1 MADARFTRAIS
12 NALNAVGINAS
23 DSVVNAIANSIIEE
37 IGNPR
42 FFALPNVLYA
52 EVDTSIVEK
61 SIVTIYEGIMN
72 KALYPA
78 DPVRLFLSSLAAI
91 IAHQNAVVDHTS
103 KMNLLRY
110 ATGAFLDHLGV
121 FLNVYRLDEFPAK
134 TRLKFSL
141 QAKRNVPTVIP
152 QGTRATADSRI
163 FFATDLI
170 LTIPADELSA
180 EIEATCLTYGIDGNG
195 LIPGQINKIVDL
207 VPGVSKVENTE
218 PTTGGS
224 DVEDDES
231 LQKRIRLAPA
241 AFSTAGS
248 ELSYIYWAL
257 SAHGNISDVSVFSP
271 LPGIVNAFVM
281 LKGGVIPDANSAEI
295 EAVSEILNEKQHRP
309 LTDFVAVY
317 PINREP
323 IDYSVTWFI
332 TSGQAIL
339 FNEINERIQNAIKEY
354 EAWQVER
361 VGRDII
367 PDRLIRLCLEAGA
380 KRIVLDGLYFT
391 QIDNSSVVKFTENPD
406 RIIFGGV
413 ESE

>member
-1 MADARFTRAIS
+1 MTDAKFTRAIS
-12 NALNAVGINAS
+12 NALNAIGIN
-23 DSVVNAIANSIIEE
+23 VNSSIIDTIANSIVAE

-42 FFALPNVLYA
+42 FFALPDVLYA
-52 EVDTSIVEK
+52 EVDTGVVEK

-72 KALYPA
+72 KILYPA
-78 DPVRLFLSSLAAI
+78 DPVRLFLSSLAVI
-91 IAHQNAVVDHTS
+91 IAHQNAVVNHTN

-110 ATGAFLDHLGV
+110 AMGAFLDHLGV
-121 FLNVYRLDEFPAK
+121 FLNVYRHDEFPAK

-141 QAKRNVPTVIP
+141 QTKRNVSTVIP

-163 FFATDLI
+163 FFATDLV
-170 LTIPADELSA
+170 LLIPAEELSA
-180 EIEATCLTYGIDGNG
+180 EIEATCLTYGVEGNG

-207 VPGVSKVENTE
+207 IPGVTKVENVE

-224 DVEDDES
+224 DVEDDDS

-241 AFSTAGS
+241 AFSTAGG
-248 ELSYIYWAL
+248 ELSYIYWSL

-271 LPGIVNAFVM
+271 LPGIVNVFVM

-295 EAVSEILNEKQHRP
+295 EAVVETLNEKQHRP

-317 PINREP
+317 PINYEP
-323 IDYSVTWFI
+323 IDYSVTWYI

-339 FNEINERIQNAIKEY
+339 FNEINERIQNAIRAY
-354 EAWQVER
+354 ESWQVER
-361 VGRDII
+361 VGRDIV

-380 KRIVLDGLYFT
+380 KRVVLDGLYFT
-391 QIDNSSVVKFTENPD
+391 KIDNSSIVKFVENPE

-413 ESE
+413 ENE